1 VSERWLLAPAGRSWV
16 RTLTVGVASPAVA
29 LGIGLLLQPEREL
42 GAVSP
47 FLLAVVGASVLGG
60 IRSGVLSSALGF
72 VALTFFFTE
81 PVHTFR
87 VTSRDDVFA
96 VAAFLVVALVVGWV
110 VARAVL
116 ERDRA
121 SRREREARLLNY
133 FATKALSGEPL
144 DRVLNDLAASLVDA
158 LRLATCRI
166 DARAGGRGFEVRRS
180 QPGTTDG
187 TPLTLPIAR
196 GDLELG
202 ELAAARAGGEGF
214 GPDDVRLL
222 EAAAR
227 QLAVVLE
234 RWDLDA
240 EVADAR
246 ELAERSQA
254 RAALFSSVTH
264 DLRTP
269 LASIKTAVT
278 GMLQDDVELDAEQRT
293 ELLRTVVEETDRLNR
308 LIGNIL
314 ELARVRAGA
323 LVPAKQPTAVDEV
336 VEAVLHRMEPT
347 PRDVRFRTIL
357 RDAPEVPA
365 DPVQIDQVLSNLL
378 ENAVRF
384 SPPGG
389 EVVVSVAP
397 WRSGV
402 QVRVAD
408 DGPGIPPQDRQ
419 RVFEAFTSGDAAGPD
434 GGTRS
439 GLGLAIARA
448 IVLAHGGRIHIEG
461 TPSGGTAVV
470 FELPARDAEPV
481 AQEAVTGEG
490 AP

>member
-1 VSERWLLAPAGRSWV
+1 VSERWLLVPAHKSVVW
-16 RTLTVGVASPAVA
+16 TLVVGVTSPAAA
-29 LGIGLLLQPEREL
+29 LGVGLLLQPEREL

-47 FLLAVVGASVLGG
+47 FLLAVVGASVIGG
-60 IRSGVLSSALGF
+60 IWAGVLSCVLGF

-87 VTSRDDVFA
+87 ITSRDDVLA
-96 VAAFLVVALVVGWV
+96 LGAFLVVALVVGAV

-121 SRREREARLLNY
+121 ARREREARLLNF

-144 DRVLNDLAASLVDA
+144 ERILNDLAAALVDA
-158 LRLATCRI
+158 LRLARCEI
-166 DARAGGRGFEVRRS
+166 DAHAGGTTFEVRRS
-180 QPGTTDG
+180 QPGAASDV
-187 TPLTLPIAR
+187 PLTVPIAR
-196 GDLELG
+196 GDVGFG
-202 ELAAARAGGEGF
+202 ELTAVREQGEAF
-214 GPDDVRLL
+214 GIDDLRLL

-234 RWDLDA
+234 RWGLDVQ
-240 EVADAR
+240 VADAR
-246 ELAERSQA
+246 EQAERSQA
-254 RAALFSSVTH
+254 RAALFASVTH

-278 GMLQDDVELDAEQRT
+278 GMLQDDVELAAEQRT

-323 LVPAKQPTAVDEV
+323 LVPAKRPTAVDEV
-336 VEAVLHRMEPT
+336 VEAVLHRMQPT

-365 DPVQIDQVLSNLL
+365 DPVQIDQVISNLL

-402 QVRVAD
+402 QIRVAD
-408 DGPGIPPQDRQ
+408 DGPGIPPQERQ
-419 RVFEAFTSGDAAGPD
+419 RVFEAFTSGGPQGPE

-481 AQEAVTGEG
+481 AQEATTGEG
-490 AP
+490 VP